1 MDAFGLPEPLAVALH
16 ASLKSAETIV
26 VFTGAGASA
35 ESGLATFRDAQV
47 GLWRRFN
54 PEDLATPRAFRK
66 NPALVWGWCEWRRA
80 QVSLAEPN
88 AGHLAIAHWAHS
100 REVTVVTQ
108 NVDDL
113 HERAGSR
120 RVVHLHG
127 SIFRARCFDCGA
139 PYDLPSA
146 SASTH
151 LGGEPIDPPRCSH
164 CGGMIRPGVVWF
176 EEAMPEKEWREA
188 EELCKRADV
197 LICVGTSALV
207 YPAAHLPQLAARRG
221 AAIIQ
226 VNPNSTE
233 HDSLAEFV
241 IRGTA
246 GDIMPRIA
254 KIGMEP

>member
-1 MDAFGLPEPLAVALH
+1 
-16 ASLKSAETIV
+16 
-26 VFTGAGASA
+26 
-35 ESGLATFRDAQV
+35 
-47 GLWRRFN
+47 
-54 PEDLATPRAFRK
+54 
-66 NPALVWGWCEWRRA
+66 
-80 QVSLAEPN
+80 
-88 AGHLAIAHWAHS
+88 
-100 REVTVVTQ
+100 
-108 NVDDL
+108 
-113 HERAGSR
+113 
-120 RVVHLHG
+120 
-127 SIFRARCFDCGA
+127 
-139 PYDLPSA
+139 
-146 SASTH
+146 
-151 LGGEPIDPPRCSH
+151 
-164 CGGMIRPGVVWF
+164 MIRPGVVWF

-188 EELCKRADV
+188 EDLCKRADV